1 MENNNYNKVFN
12 FFKNYKKI
20 GYLDV
25 NFDKMEYYIDLTL
38 NNLNI
43 SNKTPQKIADCGSGY
58 SFFYTILGMQKKKI
72 KFVYD

>member
-1 MENNNYNKVFN
+1 MENNNYNKVFK

>member
-1 MENNNYNKVFN
+1 MENNNYNKVFK

-43 SNKTPQKIADCGSGY
+43 SNKSP
-58 SFFYTILGMQKKKI
+58 KK
-72 KFVYD
+72 